1 MYFRD
6 SLQHTHTQIL
16 ASVLLPPPEGK
27 DQPFICFSIFRV
39 VKLSSLGFLVSN
51 KYSSLNVRLFP
62 MKMRKWCLLSPGY
75 FNCVITELLLRSK
88 SIVMITINEIH
99 KVIHW
104 KAKESKKF
112 YLELLWI
119 VPYWVSAFIPVLLLR
134 IYVLLIFRESVSF

>member
-62 MKMRKWCLLSPGY
+62 MKMRK
-75 FNCVITELLLRSK
+75 
-88 SIVMITINEIH
+88 
-99 KVIHW
+99 
-104 KAKESKKF
+104 
-112 YLELLWI
+112 
-119 VPYWVSAFIPVLLLR
+119 
-134 IYVLLIFRESVSF
+134 